1 MFIEIEKV
9 TTLLAAGLGGIDQ
22 VARDSADLSGS
33 PLTAIDDQ
41 IFPAN
46 LADVVSD
53 GTFCVRNVPADVAA
67 FGLADHVAGDVLK
80 KVGAT
85 WKRLIR
91 PAAGTT
97 VVWLTTFGKPAIFVD
112 EPVAGSFPLFVNTLD
127 TGEAFSVAYI
137 GTNLPGQ
144 ISFDGTLLIGN
155 IAGGLTA
162 ADFGNATV
170 LLLTG
175 ALPVWVRD
183 IINPER
189 SGVYNLIVNNVGTGD
204 YTLRRDYNFRD
215 SSSFTDGQ
223 TFFVGSGSGGDEA
236 NKNYLISL
244 TQQFIL
250 NTTSLAIVEGTIAN
264 AAEVPTVVAQE
275 FASDIIRFFG
285 ELGLP
290 TTTPNGV
297 WTLINGAEI
306 TLVQDIVF
314 GKSQQ
319 VVNVKDTSVA
329 TQTSIENSISPQQ
342 WLDSFTFGAEFGGI
356 IKAIAPSAVDAV
368 FFFGVGVSGANN
380 PTASIVDQ
388 RFGAFFLKD
397 PSTNFIV
404 LDDLQGA
411 TNVILNGDPGIPKVE
426 LGGYFE
432 VFVRVDIN
440 FTDPRWIVNGI
451 DVGAATFGNSSFTN
465 DVVVIASGSSGGV
478 GNDFNVVNFGI
489 TILKEPTTKTFSAVA
504 MAADVIDVITPLIA
518 RDFVNIV
525 PDGFPRSVNAKING
539 TLNNVGGK
547 YKIRTENLAA
557 PESLFNSFRELEKD
571 VTSTGDKISLSNL
584 LDNNNVYF
592 GEFGIVI
599 IPIVTAFVSTEDV
612 TIANTVTETSLLG
625 AGNGSLTIPANSTG
639 IGDRFAFTIQG
650 IMSSTANPTLRL
662 QLKSDVVV
670 LADTGAVVIGNLS
683 NGHWIITGDVV
694 TRTIGGTGS
703 VTISGSFT
711 TSAGDHFEFVN
722 IVPVTLNTTIN
733 RLVDVT
739 AIWGTASAGNT
750 ITQQI
755 AHLTKYASP

>member
-1 MFIEIEKV
+1 MGWTVIGPG
-9 TTLLAAGLGGIDQ
+9 AGGVLTPSEQESLD
-22 VARDSADLSGS
+22 AADLSGS

-41 IFPAN
+41 IFPTN
-46 LADVVSD
+46 LADVVTD
-53 GTFCVRNVPADVAA
+53 GTFCVRNTPTDVAV
-67 FGLADHVAGDVLK
+67 FGLADHVDGDVLK
-80 KVGAT
+80 KVGVT
-85 WKRLIR
+85 WKRLLR
-91 PAAGTT
+91 PVAGVT
-97 VVWLTTFGKPAIFVD
+97 VVWLTTFGKPARFVD
-112 EPVAGSFPLFVNTLD
+112 EPVAGNLPVFVNTLD
-127 TGEAFSVAYI
+127 TGEDFSVPYI
-137 GTNLPGQ
+137 GTDLPGQ

-155 IAGGLTA
+155 TAGGLTTVN
-162 ADFGNATV
+162 FGNAAV

-175 ALPVWVRD
+175 TLVVWIRD
-183 IINPER
+183 TVNPER
-189 SGVYNLIVNNVGTGD
+189 SGAYNLIVNNAGTGD

-215 SSSFTDGQ
+215 SSSFIDGQ

-244 TQQFIL
+244 TQQFII

-264 AAEVPTVVAQE
+264 LTQVPTVVAQE

-290 TTTPNGV
+290 TTTPNSV
-297 WTLINGAEI
+297 WTLINGAEV

-319 VVNVKDTSVA
+319 VVNVKDTSGA
-329 TQTSIENSISPQQ
+329 TQTSIENSISSQQ

-356 IKAIAPSAVDAV
+356 IKAIAPSATDAV
-368 FFFGVGVSGANN
+368 FFIGVGVSGVLN
-380 PTASIVDQ
+380 PTASTSDQ

-426 LGGYFE
+426 LGDYLT

-489 TILKEPTTKTFSAVA
+489 TILKEPTTKTFSAAA

-557 PESLFNSFRELEKD
+557 PESLFNSFRELEKE

-592 GEFGIVI
+592 GEFEDVI
-599 IPIVTAFVSTEDV
+599 ILIVTAFVSTEDV
-612 TIANTVTETSLLG
+612 TVANTVAETTLLG
-625 AGNGSLTIPANSTG
+625 AGNGSLIIPADTTA
-639 IGDRFAFTIQG
+639 IGDRFAFSVQG
-650 IMSSTANPTLRL
+650 ILSSVANPMLRL
-662 QLKSDVVV
+662 QLKSGVVL
-670 LADTGAVVIGNLS
+670 LADTGAQTIGNLA
-683 NGHWIITGDVV
+683 NGHWVITGDVV
-694 TRTIGGTGS
+694 TRTIGATGT
-703 VTISGSFT
+703 VTISGSFI

-722 IVPVTLNTTIN
+722 TVPVTIDTTIN
-733 RLVDVT
+733 RVVDVT
-739 AIWGTASAGNT
+739 VIWGTAAAGNT
-750 ITQQI
+750 ITAQI
-755 AHLTKYASP
+755 SSLTKFSSP

>member
-1 MFIEIEKV
+1 MFIEMEKV

-91 PAAGTT
+91 PTAGSTT
-97 VVWLTTFGKPAIFVD
+97 IWLTASGEPAVFVD
-112 EPVAGSFPLFVNTLD
+112 EPVAGNFPVFLRTLI
-127 TGEAFSVAYI
+127 TGEAFSVPYI

-144 ISFDGTLLIGN
+144 TSFDGTLLIGN
-155 IAGGLTA
+155 NAGGLTE
-162 ADFGNATV
+162 ADFGNATILILSGTV
-170 LLLTG
+170 I
-175 ALPVWVRD
+175 VWIRD
-183 IINPER
+183 TVNPER
-189 SGVYNLIVNNVGTGD
+189 SGVYNLIVNDAGTGD
-204 YTLRRDYNFRD
+204 YTLRRDYNFR
-215 SSSFTDGQ
+215 SSVSFTDGQ
-223 TFFVGSGSGGDEA
+223 TFFVGAGSGGDEA

-285 ELGLP
+285 EFGLP

-306 TLVQDIVF
+306 TLVQDNVF

-319 VVNVKDTSVA
+319 VINVKDTNGALS
-329 TQTSIENSISPQQ
+329 TSIKISISPQQ
-342 WLDSFTFGAEFGGI
+342 WQNAFNFGAEFGGI
-356 IKAIAPSAVDAV
+356 PKAIAPSAADAY
-368 FFFGVGVSGANN
+368 FFIGVGVSGANN
-380 PTASIVDQ
+380 PTASIEDQ

-411 TNVILNGDPGIPKVE
+411 TNVVLDGTGGLPLVESGD
-426 LGGYFE
+426 YFE
-432 VFVRVDIN
+432 AFVAADIN

-465 DVVVIASGSSGGV
+465 DIVVIESGSSGGV

-489 TILKEPTTKTFSAVA
+489 TILKESTTKTFSAAA
-504 MAADVIDVITPLIA
+504 MAADIIDVITPLIA

-525 PDGFPRSVNAKING
+525 PDGFPRPVNAKIDG

-547 YKIRTENLAA
+547 YKIRTQNLSA
-557 PESLFNSFRELEKD
+557 PQSLFNSFRELEKK

-592 GEFGIVI
+592 GEFEDTDNI
-599 IPIVTAFVSTEDV
+599 ITAFVTKADV
-612 TIANTVTETSLLG
+612 TVADTVAETTLLG
-625 AGNGSLTIPANSTG
+625 QGNGTLTIPANSTG
-639 IGDRFAFTIQG
+639 IGDRFHFEAKGF
-650 IMSSTANPTLRL
+650 MSSTANPTLRI
-662 QLKSDVVV
+662 QLKSGGVL
-670 LADTGAVVIGNLS
+670 LADTGAVPVGNLA
-683 NGHWIITGDVV
+683 NGHWVLSGDVV
-694 TRTIGGTGS
+694 TRAIGVGGS
-703 VTISGSFT
+703 VVVSGSFI
-711 TSAGDHFEFVN
+711 TSADDHFEFVSLT
-722 IVPVTLNTTIN
+722 PVALDTTID
-733 RLVDVT
+733 RVVDVT
-739 AIWGTASAGNT
+739 VTWGTALAGNT
-750 ITQQI
+750 LTQQI
-755 AHLTKYASP
+755 AYLTKYVSP